1 MIIVVDTNIAI
12 AAILKRSTTQ
22 EILFNPELEPY
33 APEFIGE
40 EIIKHRQ
47 ELMKKSGDTENK
59 FYTILSLVL
68 SRITIV
74 REEKY
79 AMHKEYVLKF
89 TPDKMDWPFLAL
101 AKNLNAVLW
110 TNDRRLREGQ
120 NEIRIVTTEELVK
133 LLKI

>member
-47 ELMKKSGDTENK
+47 ELMKRAG
-59 FYTILSLVL
+59 ILKTSFIRFFRLY
-68 SRITIV
+68 SR
-74 REEKY
+74 E
-79 AMHKEYVLKF
+79 L
-89 TPDKMDWPFLAL
+89 PLC
-101 AKNLNAVLW
+101 AKRSMQCTKNMS
-110 TNDRRLREGQ
+110 
-120 NEIRIVTTEELVK
+120 
-133 LLKI
+133 

>member
-47 ELMKKSGDTENK
+47 ELMKRAG
-59 FYTILSLVL
+59 ILKTSFIRFFRLY